1 MMGVARYWRE
11 IPARYNLVGSKC
23 NVCGEIFF
31 PPIKI
36 CPNCRR
42 KSIGKIEDYKLKGT
56 GIVESFTIIKNAP
69 PEFEKNVPYAIAI
82 IKMEEDCYV
91 TGEIVD
97 CELDEIQIGMKVE
110 VCFRRIQQDG
120 SAGAIY
126 YGYKFRKAD

>member
-1 MMGVARYWRE
+1 MGIARYWRE
-11 IPARYNLVGSKC
+11 IPARYNLIGSKC
-23 NVCGEIFF
+23 NVCNKVFF

-56 GIVESFTIIKNAP
+56 GTVESFTIIRNAP
-69 PEFEKNVPYAIAI
+69 PEFEKNVPYVIAL
-82 IKMEEDCYV
+82 IKMDEGCYI

-97 CELDEIQIGMKVE
+97 CEHDGIHIGMKVE
-110 VCFRRIQQDG
+110 ACLRRIQEDG

-126 YGYKFRKAD
+126 YGYKFRKVD